1 MDFLSNFVDCLND
14 HLATNEISA
23 SAFCKTA
30 GISVSGL
37 LAVLAGKAEP
47 SLATV
52 IKCADA
58 MHCSADYLLGLA
70 DSPEYTPTS
79 APTSFPERLFA
90 LLRTRGITQYRLAAD
105 CGLEQSAISKWKRG
119 KLPKPETLILLSEYL
134 RCSAD
139 WLLGRSDLT

>member
-23 SAFCKTA
+23 S
-30 GISVSGL
+30 
-37 LAVLAGKAEP
+37 
-47 SLATV
+47 V

-79 APTSFPERLFA
+79 APTFFPERLFA
-90 LLRTRGITQYRLAAD
+90 LLRTRGVTQYRLAAD

>member
-37 LAVLAGKAEP
+37 PAVLAGKTEP

-52 IKCADA
+52 IKCADP

-70 DSPEYTPTS
+70 DPPRYTPTS
-79 APTSFPERLFA
+79 PAASFPELLFA
-90 LLRTRGITQYRLAAD
+90 LLRTRGVTQYRLAAD

>member
-14 HLATNEISA
+14 YLATNEISA

-70 DSPEYTPTS
+70 DSPEYTPSNSPRSLNGS
-79 APTSFPERLFA
+79 AANFPNPKRSFSCLNISAAPPTGS
-90 LLRTRGITQYRLAAD
+90 
-105 CGLEQSAISKWKRG
+105 SAEAI
-119 KLPKPETLILLSEYL
+119 
-134 RCSAD
+134 
-139 WLLGRSDLT
+139 